1 MIQLGEKKWTK
12 DEPHFVIKMSASVG
26 DIKLKN
32 AFEFDV
38 YAETADEVL
47 ELINGY
53 LDEWCLKHGF
63 QKRNKQQ
70 QTFL

>member
-1 MIQLGEKKWTK
+1 MIQLGEKKGTK

-26 DIKLKN
+26 DMKLKN

-38 YAETADEVL
+38 YAETADEVW

-53 LDEWCLKHGF
+53 IDELCSRYGF
-63 QKRNKQQ
+63 QKKKE
-70 QTFL
+70 